1 MVRATQ
7 GRSFAVDRHL
17 IHTWVEPT
25 GLPEALFHGTTAW
38 VYADIEKTGLLA
50 GGQQHEALRLTTANV
65 TSWKK
70 DILQWHGQLG
80 GILAVQEL
88 HLDQAALQQL
98 RIEAHKQGYH
108 LFTPACIQRWGCYHC
123 SGGPSGL
130 QVRYGSMTLHPQT
143 ISTPLPRPV
152 HPTFKAEVL
161 KGFEKWLRTR
171 RFQVITHLDLKNLSF

>member
-1 MVRATQ
+1 MEEVLSAARHSDKQRFELSTHQDQLMVRATQ

-25 GLPEALFHGTTAW
+25 GLPEALFHGTTAS

-88 HLDQAALQQL
+88 HLDQA
-98 RIEAHKQGYH
+98 EATTCSPRRASKAGVAIIA
-108 LFTPACIQRWGCYHC
+108 PAAHQASKCGTAR
-123 SGGPSGL
+123 
-130 QVRYGSMTLHPQT
+130 
-143 ISTPLPRPV
+143 
-152 HPTFKAEVL
+152 
-161 KGFEKWLRTR
+161 
-171 RFQVITHLDLKNLSF
+171 